1 MTTMTRGLFASIM
14 VIAAVAAPH
23 FATAQSDFYAGRRI
37 NLIIGF
43 TSGGGVDTYG
53 RLLARHIGRHIPGN
67 PTVIAQN
74 MPGAAGL
81 TAIRA
86 LDVTQPKDGT
96 AIVTFTPGL
105 VVQALTT
112 PEQLNVDFSAF
123 SWLGSF
129 GQDQRICFMWKA
141 TGVKTWDEL
150 LKREQVV
157 MGDTGGGGQSIIAQ
171 RVLRKL
177 FGVKIKSVLGYPGS
191 SEKRLAIERGELDGD
206 CGALATF
213 PPDWLRDGKIN
224 PVLRFQEATDGIS
237 NDVVYAGDLV
247 RDDPAKRQ
255 LLEILNAAADLGRP
269 FLLSKDVPVEQVEI
283 LRAAFDRTMSDSRF
297 IEDARKLKL
306 DVTPT
311 SGAALQQRVKT
322 LYATPPGVLAAA
334 RDVMTD

>member
-1 MTTMTRGLFASIM
+1 MTTIYRTLLAS
-14 VIAAVAAPH
+14 VIVVVAMAGPYVAA
-23 FATAQSDFYAGRRI
+23 AQTDFYAGKRI

-81 TAIRA
+81 TALRA

-112 PEQLNVDFSAF
+112 PEHVNVDFSAF

-129 GQDQRICFMWKA
+129 GQDQRICFMWSA

-150 LKREQVV
+150 LKKEQVV

-171 RVLRKL
+171 RILRKL

-206 CGALATF
+206 CGAVATF
-213 PPDWLRDGKIN
+213 PSDWLRDGKIN
-224 PVLRFQEATDGIS
+224 PVLRFQEATDGVA
-237 NDVVYAGDLV
+237 NDVVFADDLV
-247 RDDPAKRQ
+247 RGDPAKRQ
-255 LLEILNAAADLGRP
+255 LLEVLNAAADLGRP
-269 FLLSKDVPVEQVEI
+269 FLLSNDVPAERVEI
-283 LRAAFDRTMSDSRF
+283 LRAAFDRTMSDPRF

-311 SGAALQQRVKT
+311 SGATLQQRVKA
-322 LYATPPGVLAAA
+322 LYATPPGVLAGA
-334 RDVMTD
+334 REVMTN